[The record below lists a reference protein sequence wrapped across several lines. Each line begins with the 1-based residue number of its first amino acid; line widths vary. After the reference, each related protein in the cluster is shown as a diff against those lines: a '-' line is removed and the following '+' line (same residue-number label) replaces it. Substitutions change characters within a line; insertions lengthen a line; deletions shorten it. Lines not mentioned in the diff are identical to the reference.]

1 MFQAHRNSAWTL
13 LTNKITYNMK
23 FYELTDRQGN
33 SRGLFATKRERERAY
48 IDNFLSG
55 GPELI
60 EKDSEVETDE
70 RGWVSLHAGYLR
82 FSERAPQGLYYK
94 WKEMKIVR
102 LTPFF
107 RTPEEAH
114 EALKPFIPKG
124 CTQKGFAHPFWYE
137 KRAETTWQEYCT
149 QTHGFNE

>member
-1 MFQAHRNSAWTL
+1 
-13 LTNKITYNMK
+13 MK
-23 FYELTDRQGN
+23 FYELITADGKCF
-33 SRGLFATKRERERAY
+33 GLFPTKQEREDAY
-48 IDNFLSG
+48 VNNFLDG
-55 GPELI
+55 GYELI
-60 EKDSEVETDE
+60 ERDAEIETNE
-70 RGWVSLHAGYLR
+70 RGWVFLHAGYLR

-124 CTQKGFAHPFWYE
+124 CMQRGFAHPYWYE
-137 KRAETTWQEYCT
+137 KRTETCHQEYCT